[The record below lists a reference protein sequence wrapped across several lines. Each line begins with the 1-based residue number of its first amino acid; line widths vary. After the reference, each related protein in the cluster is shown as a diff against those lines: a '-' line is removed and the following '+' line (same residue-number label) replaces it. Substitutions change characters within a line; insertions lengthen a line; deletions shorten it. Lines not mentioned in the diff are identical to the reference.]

1 MGLGA
6 HAKVTMPEQTS
17 ETVLALDVGEAR
29 IGLAQWDAA
38 RGVRDAGVIRRASRA
53 EDVQRLAGIVA
64 ERGVTR
70 VVVGLPRNVDGSEG
84 PQARLSRRFAGAL
97 GHAVAAPVELFDEYE
112 TTQEATAELGL
123 GGRPL
128 DSHERGRVDS
138 RSAAVLLR
146 RYLDA
151 RTPGILG

>member
-1 MGLGA
+1 
-6 HAKVTMPEQTS
+6 MPDEII
-17 ETVLALDVGEAR
+17 LALDVGAAR

-38 RGVRDAGVIRRASRA
+38 RGVRDAGVISRASRA
-53 EDVQRLAGIVA
+53 EDVQRLAGVVA

-70 VVVGLPRNVDGSEG
+70 LVVGLPRNADGSEG
-84 PQARLSRRFAGAL
+84 PQAKLSRRFASHL
-97 GHAVAAPVELFDEYE
+97 GRAVAAPIDLFDEYE

-128 DSHERGRVDS
+128 DARERGQVDS

-151 RTPGILG
+151 RSHGT